1 LFDGAETAKKASNVE
16 VVMRSNAWMCLVAI
30 GAALALGG
38 CSSGAP
44 QPLGMTQGS
53 PDDRMAVAHAP
64 LTVPPDYNVRP
75 PEPGA
80 ASPQGGTAAGQAQMP
95 LSADNGGTAS
105 ATGDTASGQAQSPGE
120 VALLQNA
127 GAAGIDP
134 GIRDQI
140 DTESSAHVERD
151 PDLISRLVLSGTVEP
166 EGQTRIITTRKRG
179 IF

>member
-53 PDDRMAVAHAP
+53 PDERMAVAHAP
-64 LTVPPDYNVRP
+64 LTLPPDYNVRP

-80 ASPQGGTAAGQAQMP
+80 ASPQGGTTAGQAQMP
-95 LSADNGGTAS
+95 LSADYGGS

-140 DTESSAHVERD
+140 DTETSALVERD
-151 PDLISRLVLSGTVEP
+151 PTLISRLVLSGTVGP